1 VSNVVGRDEEVA
13 SVKSFLTGDRGAV
26 LAITGDAGIGKS
38 TVWEEAVRSAE
49 RRGALVLVSRPAEA
63 EAKLSFAGLSDL
75 VEGVDA
81 SVFESL
87 PAPQRDALEVA
98 LLRVNRGSRTPQQ
111 RTIAT
116 ALLSLLRALSVEREV
131 VLAIDDWQWLDPPTR
146 HAVSFAMR
154 RIVDE
159 RVRLVVA
166 VRSGGGVDP
175 AELGAASDRIAHIR
189 LGALSVA
196 SLHGILAERLGT
208 TFSRPTLVR
217 IERAAAGNPF
227 YALEIAR
234 VLAAGGTGSFAVSD
248 DLRALVADRVRALPA
263 ETRDALL
270 RVAAMA
276 RPELRLIDAE
286 ALVSA
291 EEAAFLRID
300 DEQRIH
306 FAHPLFASAVYAA
319 APLARRRSAHR
330 ELAQVVADPEERA
343 RHLALAADGPD
354 EVAAGA
360 ASAAARL
367 ARERGAPDAAA
378 ELAALALK
386 LTADGAPEVDRRRL
400 ELADHLFFAG
410 EFNRAADALEPVR
423 TSASSD
429 LRARALLMLADVE
442 YWRTGEAAAIALA
455 EEALR
460 DVSDP
465 LLCARC
471 HALLAMWAGTNDA
484 RRSAVEARAA
494 LALLERQPNPD
505 AALVSL
511 ALAARVRADL
521 LLGDGFDAPAAER
534 ALELEGANVPPAV
547 DTRVA
552 FKLGQWLRYADDLD
566 AARRRLVESEETALA
581 EGDESSLP
589 NILLN
594 RVLAECWAGDLETA
608 AVLAARTVVAFEQ
621 IGIASDRS
629 RVWQAY
635 VDAHRGDVVA
645 VRAAAN
651 AASGR
656 SEPVNE
662 MLWERAVGLAELS
675 AGDTIAA
682 DRHLAAALVALDR
695 TGCREPA
702 IWRIHGDAVEA
713 AVAVGNVDRADA
725 LTADLERQAD
735 RSRIPW
741 NVAVALR
748 CRGLV
753 LAARGDVGGADAV
766 LARAL
771 AAHDLCPVP
780 FERARTL
787 LVQGQVSRRLKQKR
801 AAHDALEHALAIF
814 ERTGAEM
821 WAVRTRQEL
830 QRVRARA
837 APSEL
842 SATELRIAQLA
853 ASGLTN
859 QEIAAEAF
867 VSRKTVEANLA
878 RAYTKLGIRSRAQ
891 LADAL
896 AAGGHAAIP

>member
-1 VSNVVGRDEEVA
+1 
-13 SVKSFLTGDRGAV
+13 
-26 LAITGDAGIGKS
+26 
-38 TVWEEAVRSAE
+38 
-49 RRGALVLVSRPAEA
+49 
-63 EAKLSFAGLSDL
+63 
-75 VEGVDA
+75 
-81 SVFESL
+81 
-87 PAPQRDALEVA
+87 
-98 LLRVNRGSRTPQQ
+98 
-111 RTIAT
+111 
-116 ALLSLLRALSVEREV
+116 
-131 VLAIDDWQWLDPPTR
+131 
-146 HAVSFAMR
+146 
-154 RIVDE
+154 
-159 RVRLVVA
+159 
-166 VRSGGGVDP
+166 
-175 AELGAASDRIAHIR
+175 
-189 LGALSVA
+189 
-196 SLHGILAERLGT
+196 
-208 TFSRPTLVR
+208 
-217 IERAAAGNPF
+217 
-227 YALEIAR
+227 
-234 VLAAGGTGSFAVSD
+234 
-248 DLRALVADRVRALPA
+248 
-263 ETRDALL
+263 
-270 RVAAMA
+270 
-276 RPELRLIDAE
+276 
-286 ALVSA
+286 
-291 EEAAFLRID
+291 
-300 DEQRIH
+300 
-306 FAHPLFASAVYAA
+306 
-319 APLARRRSAHR
+319 
-330 ELAQVVADPEERA
+330 
-343 RHLALAADGPD
+343 
-354 EVAAGA
+354 
-360 ASAAARL
+360 
-367 ARERGAPDAAA
+367 
-378 ELAALALK
+378 
-386 LTADGAPEVDRRRL
+386 
-400 ELADHLFFAG
+400 
-410 EFNRAADALEPVR
+410 
-423 TSASSD
+423 
-429 LRARALLMLADVE
+429 MLADVE

-465 LLCARC
+465 LLRGRC
-471 HALLAMWAGTNDA
+471 HALLAMWAGTTDA
-484 RRSAVEARAA
+484 RRSAAEARRA
-494 LALLERQPNPD
+494 LALLEKQPHPD

-521 LLGDGFDAPAAER
+521 LLGDGFDAAAAER

-552 FKLGQWLRYADDLD
+552 FKLGQWLRYADELD

-608 AVLAARTVVAFEQ
+608 GVLAARTVVAFEQ
-621 IGIASDRS
+621 IGIVADRT

-635 VDAHRGDVVA
+635 VDAHRGDVEA

-651 AASGR
+651 AASER
-656 SEPVNE
+656 SEPVME

-675 AGDTIAA
+675 AGNYAAA
-682 DRHLAAALVALDR
+682 DRHLTAALVALEQ

-725 LTADLERQAD
+725 LAAELERQAD

-741 NVAVALR
+741 GVAVAQR

-753 LAARGDVGGADAV
+753 LAACGDVEGADAV

-787 LVQGQVSRRLKQKR
+787 LVQGQVRRRLKRKR
-801 AAHDALEHALAIF
+801 ASRDALEQALAIF

-821 WAVRTRQEL
+821 WAERTRHEL

-837 APSEL
+837 APSGL

-859 QEIAAEAF
+859 QEIADEAF

-878 RAYTKLGIRSRAQ
+878 RAYAKLGIRSRAQ

>member
-1 VSNVVGRDEEVA
+1 MEAVA
-13 SVKSFLTGDRGAV
+13 WCSRLRGE
-26 LAITGDAGIGKS
+26 AGIGKS

-87 PAPQRDALEVA
+87 PAPQRDALDLA
-98 LLRVNRGSRTPQQ
+98 LLRVDRGSRMPQQ
-111 RTIAT
+111 RTVAT

-154 RIVDE
+154 RVVDE
-159 RVRLVVA
+159 WVRLVVA

-175 AELGAASDRIAHIR
+175 AELGATPDRIAHVR

-196 SLHGILAERLGT
+196 SLHGILAERLET

-263 ETRDALL
+263 ETRYALL

-276 RPELRLIDAE
+276 RPELRLVDAE
-286 ALVSA
+286 ALAPA
-291 EEAAFLRID
+291 EEAGILRID

-306 FAHPLFASAVYAA
+306 FAHPLFASGVYAA
-319 APLARRRSAHR
+319 APLARRREAHR

-343 RHLALAADGPD
+343 RHLALAADGSD

-386 LTADGAPEVDRRRL
+386 LTADGAPEIEERRL
-400 ELADHLFFAG
+400 ELAEHLFFAG

-429 LRARALLMLADVE
+429 LRVRALLMLADVE
-442 YWRTGEAAAIALA
+442 YWRTGEAAAITLA

-465 LLCARC
+465 LLCARS

-494 LALLERQPNPD
+494 LALLERQPHPD

-521 LLGDGFDAPAAER
+521 LLGDGFDAAAAER
-534 ALELEGANVPPAV
+534 ALELELEGANVPPAV

-552 FKLGQWLRYADDLD
+552 FKLGQWLRYADELD

-594 RVLAECWAGDLETA
+594 RVVAECWAGDLETA

-635 VDAHRGDVVA
+635 VDAHRGDVKA

-651 AASGR
+651 AASER
-656 SEPVNE
+656 SEPVN
-662 MLWERAVGLAELS
+662 
-675 AGDTIAA
+675 
-682 DRHLAAALVALDR
+682 
-695 TGCREPA
+695 
-702 IWRIHGDAVEA
+702 GDAVGA
-713 AVAVGNVDRADA
+713 RRRARGAVCGRHH
-725 LTADLERQAD
+725 
-735 RSRIPW
+735 RSRP
-741 NVAVALR
+741 
-748 CRGLV
+748 
-753 LAARGDVGGADAV
+753 
-766 LARAL
+766 
-771 AAHDLCPVP
+771 P
-780 FERARTL
+780 
-787 LVQGQVSRRLKQKR
+787 SRRR
-801 AAHDALEHALAIF
+801 AC
-814 ERTGAEM
+814 
-821 WAVRTRQEL
+821 
-830 QRVRARA
+830 RARA
-837 APSEL
+837 D
-842 SATELRIAQLA
+842 
-853 ASGLTN
+853 GL
-859 QEIAAEAF
+859 
-867 VSRKTVEANLA
+867 
-878 RAYTKLGIRSRAQ
+878 
-891 LADAL
+891 
-896 AAGGHAAIP
+896 P